1 MKLLSALVILVILQ
15 SCSFDN
21 KTGIWKKENNIS
33 TKDDNLFSEFETLLS
48 SEKVFDQ
55 IINLDY
61 NSKFQLS
68 EQVDNY
74 NWKDILFSGSNNF
87 KNFKYNNLNKVIFK
101 SKKLTNNQ
109 ISNFLLF
116 EENNLIINDQKGNI
130 IIFSINENKVIS
142 KFNFYKKKY
151 KKIKKLLNLIVDKN
165 IIYVSDNIGFLY
177 AFDYKNKNI
186 LWAKNYNVPF
196 RSNLKLHKDQIIAAS
211 QNNNLIFFN
220 KKNGE
225 IIKSIPTEETII
237 KNAFTNNLSIENE
250 NLFFLNTYGSLYSIN
265 SRTMRINWFVNL
277 NENLDLNL
285 SNIFF
290 GSKIIN
296 NKDLIVSSANEYTY
310 VVDINTGS
318 IIHKKSFFSEIK
330 PVIMNN
336 YLFTVSKNNLLI
348 SMDLISGKIL
358 YSYDINQK
366 ISEFLDIKKK
376 FVEFK
381 EIMIVNDKIFIFL
394 KNSYLLI
401 FNIRGSIE
409 DVIKLPTKIK
419 SQPIFIDNSLLYLD
433 FKNKLT
439 IVN

>member
-433 FKNKLT
+433 FKNKLC
-439 IVN
+439 N

>member
-196 RSNLKLHKDQIIAAS
+196 RSNLKLHKDLIIAAS